1 MRARGE
7 RKIIAMIAAVGV
19 ICIFIVVLSAYAAE
33 LKCGNNA
40 ILESNEAFKGEID
53 TLDVKI
59 KSANSIDHLATVAT
73 SELGMVYAKDDQCV
87 YLSQT
92 DEPTGSLAMTIR
104 ENTYN

>member
-19 ICIFIVVLSAYAAE
+19 ICIFIVVVLSAYAAE

-40 ILESNEAFKGEID
+40 ISESNEALKGEID

-73 SELGMVYAKDDQCV
+73 SELGMVYGP
-87 YLSQT
+87 S
-92 DEPTGSLAMTIR
+92 R
-104 ENTYN
+104 